1 MTSLSLPDGSNALWL
16 VQAPNCLRL
25 DPAFG
30 GARITVEL
38 KACSRSS
45 CSGTVSL
52 TPTA

>member
-38 KACSRSS
+38 KAKA
-45 CSGTVSL
+45 V
-52 TPTA
+52 